1 VGAYRIRVRRTKLGG
16 VRKIIF
22 EILVLLWKALRVVLW
37 KWLRPLLGR
46 MAVYAMLAVGLVVLL
61 VMLVSRL

>member
-1 VGAYRIRVRRTKLGG
+1 

-37 KWLRPLLGR
+37 TWLRPLLAR
-46 MAVYAMLAVGLVVLL
+46 LAFYAVVAVGLVLL
-61 VMLVSRL
+61 VMMIVSRI

>member
-1 VGAYRIRVRRTKLGG
+1 M
-16 VRKIIF
+16 RKIIF